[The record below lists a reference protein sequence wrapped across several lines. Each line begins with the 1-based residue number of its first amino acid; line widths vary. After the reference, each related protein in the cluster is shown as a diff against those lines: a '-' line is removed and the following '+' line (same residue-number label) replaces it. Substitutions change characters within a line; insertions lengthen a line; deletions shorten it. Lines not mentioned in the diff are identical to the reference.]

1 MPYMIITKS
10 PFAEM
15 FPRLFELKDA
25 DPNPTHPD
33 TYLQHLAERL
43 ENEHIR
49 YVYGKIER
57 PLGVLDVQAWRD
69 LKERALPL
77 LTVRDEKRGWRDL
90 FDTLNEAKGYA
101 FLRSIACT
109 DVAFIKRQNKK
120 TPDLRA
126 MLDGSPVLCEVK
138 TINISQEEADR
149 RDRVHHGE
157 IRAFNVPAH
166 VTPQLLQKV
175 TSTLES
181 AVGQLDHEDPD
192 RTARRIVFTV
202 LNFDDS
208 VCDYQAE
215 YIGDIDAH
223 LLANPVV
230 DTELVFC
237 PASNLFPDRRF
248 TMRSATVVEI

>member
-1 MPYMIITKS
+1 MISTKS

-43 ENEHIR
+43 ESEHIR
-49 YVYGKIER
+49 YHYEKVER
-57 PLGVLDVQAWRD
+57 ALGVLHAEAWRD

-90 FDTLNEAKGYA
+90 FDTLHEAKGYA
-101 FLRSIACT
+101 FLRSVGCT
-109 DVAFIKRQNKK
+109 DVSFIKRQDKK
-120 TPDLRA
+120 TPDLSA
-126 MLDGSPVLCEVK
+126 LFGSRCVLCEVK

-157 IRAFNVPAH
+157 IRAFDVPAH
-166 VTPQLLQKV
+166 VTLQMVQKV
-175 TSTLES
+175 RSTLER
-181 AVGQLDHEDPD
+181 AVEQLDHEDPH

-223 LLANPVV
+223 LLANPIVGA
-230 DTELVFC
+230 ELVFC
-237 PASNLFPDRRF
+237 PASNLFANRRF
-248 TMRSATVVEI
+248 TMRSATIVEI